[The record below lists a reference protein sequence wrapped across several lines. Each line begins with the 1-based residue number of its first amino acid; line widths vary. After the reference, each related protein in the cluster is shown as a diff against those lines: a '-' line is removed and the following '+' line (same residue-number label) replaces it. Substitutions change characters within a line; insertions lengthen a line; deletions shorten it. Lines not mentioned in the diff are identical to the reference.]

1 MKLDTF
7 LTSTFHEVYS
17 SVLSCFILSL
27 IHCTTRK
34 YFQKNMRL
42 ESTCI
47 LLHMNSPFKLSSQK
61 DDKKLYV
68 EDIEYSEEM
77 IELEYLMATTD
88 VMEGNRKEERKHLE
102 KTRLAALLIGIGIEA
117 DLPPEFFE
125 KLLHSKRTKVL
136 LRNLTEDRKTK
147 RLINQLNKY

>member
-1 MKLDTF
+1 VWFNSDVSDINYILQETIHKSQFTF
-7 LTSTFHEVYS
+7 TLRIT
-17 SVLSCFILSL
+17 ILRMSKH
-27 IHCTTRK
+27 ISFR
-34 YFQKNMRL
+34 
-42 ESTCI
+42 E
-47 LLHMNSPFKLSSQK
+47 KLSSQN
-61 DDKKLYV
+61 DDKKLFV
-68 EDIEYSEEM
+68 EDLEYSEEM

-88 VMEGNRKEERKHLE
+88 VMEGNKKEERKQME

-147 RLINQLNKY
+147 RLISQLNKY

>member
-1 MKLDTF
+1 MLHVHIF
-7 LTSTFHEVYS
+7 
-17 SVLSCFILSL
+17 
-27 IHCTTRK
+27 
-34 YFQKNMRL
+34 KNCDQ
-42 ESTCI
+42 SQNWT
-47 LLHMNSPFKLSSQK
+47 LLHMKSPFKLSSQN
-61 DDKKLYV
+61 DDKKLFV
-68 EDIEYSEEM
+68 EDLEYSEEM

-88 VMEGNRKEERKHLE
+88 VMEGNKKEERKQIE

-147 RLINQLNKY
+147 RLISQLNKY

>member
-1 MKLDTF
+1 VWFNSDVSDINYILQETIHKSQFTF
-7 LTSTFHEVYS
+7 TLRIT
-17 SVLSCFILSL
+17 ILRMSKH
-27 IHCTTRK
+27 ISFR
-34 YFQKNMRL
+34 
-42 ESTCI
+42 E
-47 LLHMNSPFKLSSQK
+47 KLSSQN
-61 DDKKLYV
+61 DDKKLFV
-68 EDIEYSEEM
+68 EDLEYSEEM

-88 VMEGNRKEERKHLE
+88 VMEGNKKEERKQIE

-147 RLINQLNKY
+147 RLISQLNKY

>member
-1 MKLDTF
+1 MSKHISF
-7 LTSTFHEVYS
+7 RE
-17 SVLSCFILSL
+17 
-27 IHCTTRK
+27 
-34 YFQKNMRL
+34 
-42 ESTCI
+42 
-47 LLHMNSPFKLSSQK
+47 KLSSQN
-61 DDKKLYV
+61 DDKKLFV
-68 EDIEYSEEM
+68 EDLEYSEEM

-88 VMEGNRKEERKHLE
+88 VMEGNKKEERKQME

-147 RLINQLNKY
+147 RLISQLNKY

>member
-1 MKLDTF
+1 MLHVHIF
-7 LTSTFHEVYS
+7 
-17 SVLSCFILSL
+17 
-27 IHCTTRK
+27 
-34 YFQKNMRL
+34 KNCDQ
-42 ESTCI
+42 SQNWT
-47 LLHMNSPFKLSSQK
+47 LLHMKSPFKLSSQN
-61 DDKKLYV
+61 DDKKLFV
-68 EDIEYSEEM
+68 EDLEYSEEM

-88 VMEGNRKEERKHLE
+88 VMEGNKKEERKQME

-147 RLINQLNKY
+147 RLISQLNKY